1 MAEALGVVGSI
12 AGLASL
18 ALSIVSALYKYGGD
32 VKSAPAQ
39 SEQLRKE
46 LSELQTISQIVE
58 DSVKVTT
65 KGLPEALEGQ
75 VKEFKTTLETM
86 LKRAAREKTGGLR
99 KLKWPFDKTE
109 NAEYIA
115 KIERFK
121 STLHLIM
128 NVDQMYIILEP
139 MRVIDSL

>member
-1 MAEALGVVGSI
+1 MAEALGLAGSI

-18 ALSIVSALYKYGGD
+18 SLSVVSALYKYYGD

-46 LSELQTISQIVE
+46 LSELQTICKIVE
-58 DSVKVTT
+58 DSVSVTT
-65 KGLPEALEGQ
+65 KGLPQALDSQ

-86 LKRAAREKTGGLR
+86 LKCAAREKTASFR
-99 KLKWPFDKTE
+99 RLKWPFDKAE

-128 NVDQMYIILEP
+128 NVDQAYFIIITE
-139 MRVIDSL
+139 SY